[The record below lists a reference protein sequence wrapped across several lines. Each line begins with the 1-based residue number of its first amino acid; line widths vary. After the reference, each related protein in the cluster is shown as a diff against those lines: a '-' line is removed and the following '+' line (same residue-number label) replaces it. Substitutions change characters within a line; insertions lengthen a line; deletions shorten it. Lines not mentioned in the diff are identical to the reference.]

1 MKRVLITTG
10 DADGVGF
17 EVTAKALAKIGPQK
31 NIQFLYYK
39 NSSCEKKYLSL
50 INKKFKVSSFSSLT
64 DALKQKLD
72 SKIILEIENSTNP
85 ALCFE
90 EAVSLAAKSAD
101 KPFHAIVTAPLS
113 KELIQNAGLG
123 DRGHTDIMRRVL
135 KLEKNIYMAFIGKLF
150 SLILV
155 SDHLSIREVPSKITK
170 DLLLDIFSSADAFLK
185 MLKLPKTK
193 QKIGVLGLNP
203 HAGEIKN
210 LGFEDREIISPAI
223 ISAQKNKFPVFGPL
237 VPDVAFQDS
246 QFQKYGVFIAMY
258 HDQGLIPFKM
268 LHKKN
273 HGVQVSL
280 NTPFIR
286 TSVDHGTAKDIFGKN
301 KADAGS
307 MINAIQTALKLV

>member
-1 MKRVLITTG
+1 MKKILITTG

-17 EVTAKALAKIGPQK
+17 EVTAKALGKIGPK
-31 NIQFLYYK
+31 SGVQFIYYK
-39 NSSCEKKYLSL
+39 HTSCEKKFTKL
-50 INKKFKVSSFSSLT
+50 ISKKFKIKKFSELAS
-64 DALKQKLD
+64 ALNEKVDFKT
-72 SKIILEIENSTNP
+72 IFEIETDRNP
-85 ALCFE
+85 VLCFE
-90 EAVSLAAKSAD
+90 DAIVMAAQSHSKA
-101 KPFHAIVTAPLS
+101 FHAIVTAPLS
-113 KELIQNAGLG
+113 KELIQSAGLK

-135 KLEKNIYMAFIGKLF
+135 NLDKNIYMAFIGKLF

-155 SDHLSIREVPSKITK
+155 TDHLAIKDVPAKITK
-170 DLLLDIFSSADAFLK
+170 DLLIDIFESADTFLK
-185 MLKLPKTK
+185 TLKLPKAK

-210 LGFEDREIISPAI
+210 LGFEDQEIIAPAI
-223 ISAQKNKFPVFGPL
+223 NSAQKNKFAVFGPL

-246 QFQKYGVFIAMY
+246 QYQKYGVFIAMY

-280 NTPFIR
+280 NTPFVR

-301 KADAGS
+301 KADPGS

>member
-1 MKRVLITTG
+1 MKRILITTG
-10 DADGVGF
+10 DVDGVGF
-17 EVTAKALAKIGPQK
+17 EVTSKALNKVGPK
-31 NIQFLYYK
+31 KGIQFVYFR
-39 NSSCEKKYLSL
+39 NPACEKKYLPL
-50 INKKFKVSSFSSLT
+50 IKKKFKIKKFSALI
-64 DALKQKLD
+64 DALSDSPD
-72 SKIILEIENSTNP
+72 SKTILEIESSKNP

-90 EAVSLAAKSAD
+90 EAVSFYASNSL

-113 KELIQNAGLG
+113 KELIQESGLA
-123 DRGHTDIMRRVL
+123 DRGHTDIMRRIL
-135 KLEKNIYMAFIGKLF
+135 NLEKNIYMAFIGKLF

-155 SDHLSIREVPSKITK
+155 SDHVSIRDVPLRISK

-185 MLKLPKTK
+185 SLSLPKNK

-210 LGFEDREIISPAI
+210 LGFEDSEIISPAI

-246 QFQKYGVFIAMY
+246 QYQKYGVFIAMY
-258 HDQGLIPFKM
+258 HDQGLIPFKI

-273 HGVQVSL
+273 HGVQLSL
-280 NTPFIR
+280 NTPFVR

-301 KADAGS
+301 KADPGS

>member
-1 MKRVLITTG
+1 MKRILITTG
-10 DADGVGF
+10 DADGIGF
-17 EVTAKALAKIGPQK
+17 EVSAKALFKVGPK
-31 NIQFLYYK
+31 KGFQFIFYHHS
-39 NSSCEKKYLSL
+39 NCEKKYLSL
-50 INKKFKVSSFSSLT
+50 IKKKFKLKKFSNMQ
-64 DALKQKLD
+64 DALREPLD
-72 SKIILEIENSTNP
+72 SKTILEIDSPVSP

-90 EAVSLAAKSAD
+90 EGVRFSMEKKFS
-101 KPFHAIVTAPLS
+101 AIVTAPLS
-113 KELIQNAGLG
+113 KELISASGLS
-123 DRGHTDIMRRVL
+123 DRGHTDIMRRL
-135 KLEKNIYMAFIGKLF
+135 LNQEKNIYMAFIGRLF

-155 SDHLSIREVPSKITK
+155 SDHLSIRDVPTKISY
-170 DLLLDIFSSADAFLK
+170 DRLLDIFSSADQFLK
-185 MLKLPKTK
+185 TLKLPKNK
-193 QKIGVLGLNP
+193 QRIGVLGLNP

-210 LGFEDREIISPAI
+210 LGHEEREIIDLAI
-223 ISAQKNKFPVFGPL
+223 MSAQKNKFPVFGPL

-246 QFQKYGVFIAMY
+246 QYQKFGLFIAMY

-268 LHKKN
+268 LHKKH

>member
-1 MKRVLITTG
+1 MKRILITTG

-17 EVTAKALAKIGPQK
+17 EVSAKALNKIGPK
-31 NIQFLYYK
+31 SGFQFVYYR
-39 NSSCEKKYLSL
+39 NLLCEKKYVSL
-50 INKKFKVSSFSSLT
+50 IKKKFKIKKFANLD
-64 DALKQKLD
+64 DALKETPD
-72 SKIILEIENSTNP
+72 SKTILEIETSLNP

-90 EAVSLAAKSAD
+90 DGVKAAQLKKFS
-101 KPFHAIVTAPLS
+101 AIVTAPLS
-113 KELIQNAGLG
+113 KELIHEAGLS

-135 KLEKNIYMAFIGKLF
+135 NLDKNIYMAFIGKLF

-155 SDHLSIREVPSKITK
+155 SDHISIRDVPTRITK
-170 DLLLDIFSSADAFLK
+170 DLLLDIFSSADVFLK
-185 MLKLPKTK
+185 NLKLPKNK
-193 QKIGVLGLNP
+193 QRIGVLGLNP

-210 LGFEDREIISPAI
+210 LGHEDKEIIAPAI
-223 ISAQKNKFPVFGPL
+223 ASAQKNKFPVFGPL
-237 VPDVAFQDS
+237 VPDVAFQDTHY
-246 QFQKYGVFIAMY
+246 QKYGLFIAMY

-268 LHKKN
+268 LHKKH